1 MLSCQKEFFDLDPA
15 AHYLNNAA
23 YGPLPKLSAEAANI
37 GIRNKTNPQLMV
49 SSDHFTFAERVRELS
64 KTLLNAEHPHRIA
77 IIPSVSYGMATVAAN
92 LHRLPNIRQKTHLL
106 SLENEFPND
115 TYAFERVCEQLNL
128 PNRCVEK
135 PVSANTGEDWN
146 KELLK
151 TISEETAAVII
162 PHVHWIYGTIF
173 DLEEIGR
180 KCRKCGALL
189 IIDGTQSVGAMPLD
203 IQLIQPDALILGAY
217 KWLLSPYSLGL
228 GYFGSFFDDG
238 VPLEETW
245 MNRTNSE
252 NFSELTDL
260 TSNYRPMA
268 QRYNMGEFS
277 QFIQL
282 PMLEESL
289 KLLLEWGVENIQEYA
304 RKLTHQPVVELREL
318 GCKIEEDT
326 YRAGHLF
333 GFGLPEKIDHQLLN
347 ELLIQRKVF
356 VSKRG
361 DGLRISVNVF
371 NDASDLQA
379 LIEVIKKATS
389 FPK

>member
-1 MLSCQKEFFDLDPA
+1 
-15 AHYLNNAA
+15 
-23 YGPLPKLSAEAANI
+23 
-37 GIRNKTNPQLMV
+37 MV
-49 SSDHFTFAERVRELS
+49 SSDHFTFAERIRELS
-64 KTLLNAEHPHRIA
+64 KTLLNAEDPHRIA

-115 TYAFERVCEQLNL
+115 TYAFERVCKELNL
-128 PNRCVEK
+128 TNRYVEK

-146 KELLK
+146 KELL
-151 TISEETAAVII
+151 TAISEETAAIVI

-180 KCRKCGALL
+180 KCRECGALL
-189 IIDGTQSVGAMPLD
+189 IIDGTQSVGALPLD
-203 IQLIQPDALILGAY
+203 IELIQPDALILGAY
-217 KWLLSPYSLGL
+217 KWLLGPYSLGL

-238 VPLEETW
+238 IPLEETW

-252 NFSELTDL
+252 DFSGLTNL
-260 TSNYRPMA
+260 TSSYRPMA

-289 KLLLEWGVENIQEYA
+289 KLLLQWGVENIQEYA
-304 RKLTHQPVVELREL
+304 RKLTRQPIIELREL
-318 GCKIEEDT
+318 GCKIEQDT

-333 GFGLPEKIDHQLLN
+333 GLELPEETDNQLLHD
-347 ELLIQRKVF
+347 LLIQQKIF

-361 DGLRISVNVF
+361 DGLRVSVNIF

-379 LIEVIKKATS
+379 LIEVIKQATG
-389 FPK
+389 FTK